1 MAFEWFK
8 KVKDKVAEAIN
19 EVPVVDTGLTAP
31 TVEAPVSAPAPSAE
45 PVPAKMAEPT
55 PEPVVAAAP
64 DVEEAP
70 APEPVPAV
78 EPEPA
83 PVVEALP
90 EPTPEPEPEL
100 VPEPEP
106 VPAPA
111 PVAEPTQAP
120 EPEPTPEPE
129 AEPERELEVGQ
140 RSFAKRIRSLFTGIK
155 FDPANLDDL
164 EDILLLAD
172 FGVEASEDIVAEVK
186 RMAAAVGAK
195 TELELKRILVS
206 VLTQSLELPMRELN
220 LAGEKLPY
228 VYLVVGVNGVGKTTT
243 IGKLA
248 AWLAEGEWD
257 IVIGA
262 ADTFRAAAV
271 EQVATWANRAGAK
284 LVGPQFEGQDP
295 AAVAFQA
302 VEKAVADKADIV
314 IIDTAGR
321 LQNKQDLMN
330 ELGKIRRVV
339 EKTVPVSEV
348 LLVLDATTGQ
358 NGLMQAKAFAEVAQV
373 TGIVLT
379 KVDGTA
385 KGGIVYSVQKE
396 LGIPVKLIG
405 FGEGI
410 NDFAFFEADEF
421 ARGLVGL

>member
-1 MAFEWFK
+1 MAFEWFRK
-8 KVKDKVAEAIN
+8 KKAAPAEA
-19 EVPVVDTGLTAP
+19 
-31 TVEAPVSAPAPSAE
+31 APAPIKVAPIEVAPIEVAPASVQLVAE
-45 PVPAKMAEPT
+45 PEPIEVVA
-55 PEPVVAAAP
+55 PEPVVF
-64 DVEEAP
+64 
-70 APEPVPAV
+70 
-78 EPEPA
+78 
-83 PVVEALP
+83 
-90 EPTPEPEPEL
+90 
-100 VPEPEP
+100 
-106 VPAPA
+106 APA
-111 PVAEPTQAP
+111 PVATPIVVAAAEPIVVP
-120 EPEPTPEPE
+120 EPKPVAE
-129 AEPERELEVGQ
+129 APAPAAAPKEVGQ
-140 RSFAKRIRSLFTGIK
+140 RGFASRIRSLFTGIQ
-155 FDPANLDDL
+155 FDPANIDDL
-164 EDILLLAD
+164 EDILLVAD
-172 FGVEASEDIVAEVK
+172 FGVEASQQIVAEVK
-186 RMAAAVGAK
+186 KVAAAIGAK

-206 VLTQSLELPMRELN
+206 VLTQQLELPHRELN
-220 LAGEKLPY
+220 LTGDKLPY
-228 VYLVVGVNGVGKTTT
+228 VYLMVGVNGVGKTTT
-243 IGKLA
+243 IGKLS

-271 EQVATWANRAGAK
+271 DQVATWAARAGAK

-295 AAVAFQA
+295 AAVAYQA

-330 ELGKIRRVV
+330 ELSKIRRVV

-358 NGLMQAKAFAEVAQV
+358 NGLSQAKAFAEVAHV
-373 TGIVLT
+373 TGVVLT

-385 KGGIVYSVQKE
+385 KGGIVYSIQRE

>member
-8 KVKDKVAEAIN
+8 KVKDKVAGTAI
-19 EVPVVDTGLTAP
+19 D
-31 TVEAPVSAPAPSAE
+31 APVIEPAPE
-45 PVPAKMAEPT
+45 
-55 PEPVVAAAP
+55 
-64 DVEEAP
+64 P
-70 APEPVPAV
+70 APEPVQAPRI
-78 EPEPA
+78 ELEPA
-83 PVVEALP
+83 P
-90 EPTPEPEPEL
+90 EPTPEP
-100 VPEPEP
+100 
-106 VPAPA
+106 
-111 PVAEPTQAP
+111 AP
-120 EPEPTPEPE
+120 EPEAAVEPAPEVQPEPE
-129 AEPERELEVGQ
+129 AAPEPAPIAAAPIAATPTASEGLEVGQ

-172 FGVEASEDIVAEVK
+172 FGVEASESIVAAVRAK
-186 RMAAAVGAK
+186 AAAAGAS
-195 TELELKRILVS
+195 TELQLKQILVD
-206 VLTQSLELPMRELN
+206 VLAQSLELPNRQLS
-220 LAGEKLPY
+220 LSGEKLPY
-228 VYLVVGVNGVGKTTT
+228 VYLMVGVNGVGKTTT
-243 IGKLA
+243 IGKLS

-271 EQVATWANRAGAK
+271 EQVATWAQRAGAK

-339 EKTVPVSEV
+339 EKTVPVTEV

-373 TGIVLT
+373 TGVVLT

-421 ARGLVGL
+421 ARGLVGI

>member
-19 EVPVVDTGLTAP
+19 DVPVVDTGLTAP
-31 TVEAPVSAPAPSAE
+31 TSEAPAAAPAPAE
-45 PVPAKMAEPT
+45 PAPAPVAPAEPTLAPAAEPT
-55 PEPVVAAAP
+55 PEPVVEPEPAP
-64 DVEEAP
+64 APVVEEAP
-70 APEPVPAV
+70 APEPIV
-78 EPEPA
+78 
-83 PVVEALP
+83 
-90 EPTPEPEPEL
+90 
-100 VPEPEP
+100 EPEP
-106 VPAPA
+106 VP
-111 PVAEPTQAP
+111 VVEAEP

-186 RMAAAVGAK
+186 RMAAVVGAK

-206 VLTQSLELPMRELN
+206 VLTQSLELPKRELN